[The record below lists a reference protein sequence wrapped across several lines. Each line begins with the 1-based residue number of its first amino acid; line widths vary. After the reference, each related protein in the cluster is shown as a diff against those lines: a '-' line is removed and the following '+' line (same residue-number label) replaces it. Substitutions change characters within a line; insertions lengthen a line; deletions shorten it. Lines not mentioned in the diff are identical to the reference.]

1 MMNPVRPLN
10 PVRNIYYPRNFG
22 KISNGVKITYV
33 FMSEDV
39 LLSNK
44 DLMVNSKFG
53 GLTG

>member
-1 MMNPVRPLN
+1 MNPVRPIN
-10 PVRNIYYPRNFG
+10 PVRNIYYSRNFG
-22 KISNGVKITYV
+22 KISNGVNIEYV
-33 FMSEDV
+33 FMSKNL